1 MTAAGFGEFAIHR
14 TGHGIAVGVHERPH
28 LRHDSP
34 EPLRAGMVVTIEPG
48 FYVPGLGGFRHSDT
62 YVVTAGGA
70 EPLTDYPRSLEAMT
84 LPV

>member
-1 MTAAGFGEFAIHR
+1 
-14 TGHGIAVGVHERPH
+14 
-28 LRHDSP
+28 
-34 EPLRAGMVVTIEPG
+34 MVVTIEPG